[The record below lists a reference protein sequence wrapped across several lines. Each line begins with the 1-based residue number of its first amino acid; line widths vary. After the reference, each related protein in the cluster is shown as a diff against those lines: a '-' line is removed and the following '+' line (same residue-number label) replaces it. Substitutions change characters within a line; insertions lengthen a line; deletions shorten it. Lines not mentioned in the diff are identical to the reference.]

1 MLVNQYHKAPTVW
14 CFITP
19 IYGEVGGGLG
29 FLLTL
34 LLYQHNMCW
43 IQYIPTAPNTFWDY
57 IWSWFLGCH
66 TPSQMVFGAPRYTY
80 IHIYIYI
87 IIYISLSLPPHQ
99 STNLSIY
106 YLSIS
111 FYIFYLFF
119 VLICSNTFLWR
130 PSPTSARPHRHHP
143 RWRGHGRHL
152 QGALTRLLRLHR
164 ELRPGRSGAPGGRH
178 LPRGVGHGPGQKVC
192 WDEKIG
198 SNRRFYRFFLELT
211 RDFNWFNVRNH
222 PMSIINRNL

>member
-87 IIYISLSLPPHQ
+87 IIYIYLSLSLSLPINQ
-99 STNLSIY
+99 QI
-106 YLSIS
+106 YLSII
-111 FYIFYLFF
+111 YLYLFILSICF
-119 VLICSNTFLWR
+119 LFWSVLIHSYEDL
-130 PSPTSARPHRHHP
+130 
-143 RWRGHGRHL
+143 L
-152 QGALTRLLRLHR
+152 Q
-164 ELRPGRSGAPGGRH
+164 PAPGHIDTIPGDGGTAATCRARWH
-178 LPRGVGHGPGQKVC
+178 DSCAFTASSVQAGVERREGAICRGV
-192 WDEKIG
+192 
-198 SNRRFYRFFLELT
+198 
-211 RDFNWFNVRNH
+211 
-222 PMSIINRNL
+222 